1 MLAVVV
7 DTGLGNLRSVHK
19 AVETAAAELTGPVE
33 VVRSGEPEVVR
44 RADRV
49 VVPGQGGFR
58 DCVRALSHGLD
69 QALVEKI
76 RAGTPYLGICLG
88 LQILFEN
95 SEEAPGERGLGL
107 FAGSVRRLKGG
118 AGIKI
123 PHIGWNQLELGNGGH
138 EHLSAAGGHG
148 AWVYFVHSFHAVAA
162 DASAVVAT
170 SGYGENSIC
179 AAVARDN
186 VFATQFHPEKSQRA
200 GIALLRSFLGK
211 A

>member
-7 DTGLGNLRSVHK
+7 DHGLGNLRSVHK
-19 AVETAAAELTGPVE
+19 AVEWAAAEVGGDIQVALSKQPD
-33 VVRSGEPEVVR
+33 VVRK
-44 RADRV
+44 ADRV

-69 QALVEKI
+69 QALLEQI

-88 LQILFEN
+88 LQILFED

-107 FAGSVRRLKGG
+107 FTGRVKRLQGG
-118 AGIKI
+118 PGVKI
-123 PHIGWNQLELGNGGH
+123 PHIGWNQLELDNGGH
-138 EHLSAAGGHG
+138 AHLTAAGGQG
-148 AWVYFVHSFHAVAA
+148 AWLYFVHSYHAVAA
-162 DASAVVAT
+162 DPRAVVAT
-170 SGYGENSIC
+170 SSYGDNRIC

-200 GIALLRSFLGK
+200 GIALLRSFLGDS
-211 A
+211 

>member
-19 AVETAAAELTGPVE
+19 AVETAAAELGGAIE

-49 VVPGQGGFR
+49 IVPGQGGFR
-58 DCVRALSHGLD
+58 DCVRALSGGLD
-69 QALVEKI
+69 QALLERI

-88 LQILFEN
+88 LQILFEH

-107 FAGSVRRLKGG
+107 LAGGVKRLKGG
-118 AGIKI
+118 PGIKI
-123 PHIGWNQLELGNGGH
+123 PHIGWNQLEIDNGGH
-138 EHLSAAGGHG
+138 AHLSAAGGQG
-148 AWVYFVHSFHAVAA
+148 AWVYFVHSYHAVAA
-162 DASAVVAT
+162 DPASVVAT

-186 VFATQFHPEKSQRA
+186 VFATQFHPEKSQKA
-200 GIALLRSFLGK
+200 GIALLRSFLGTS
-211 A
+211 